1 MRQAVFPERV
11 LMFDLTSMSAYQ
23 RGRAVQDLIFIGLIV
38 LLYLITHALVAGLA
52 RLGRIE

>member
-1 MRQAVFPERV
+1 
-11 LMFDLTSMSAYQ
+11 MFDLTSMSAYQ